1 MALQFRRSGN
11 PGLNEKTFTRVPR
24 VGFGE
29 PAMTVQGTVNK
40 SFLLLVVMMACAL
53 WPWAQ
58 ASAGNLQAVSG
69 LVTLGAIGGFV
80 LALIISFKPTTA
92 PYLSVPYAA
101 LEGVV
106 LGAIS
111 AIFEQ
116 RYPGIAIEA
125 IAGTFGVSLTMLV
138 LYRTG
143 VIRVT
148 DRLRAVVMGAM
159 IGIVLLFVGTWVLSF
174 FHVMVPFVAGTGAL
188 GLGGGGSS
196 PLAIGFSA
204 LVIIVAAFMLTLDFD
219 MIERGAQAGA
229 PQYMEWYG
237 AFGLMVTL
245 VWMYIEMLRLMGQL
259 RE

>member
-1 MALQFRRSGN
+1 MAFQFRRSGN
-11 PGLNEKTFTRVPR
+11 PGLNDSTFTRVPR

-29 PAMTVQGTVNK
+29 QPMTVAGTVNK
-40 SFLLLVVMMACAL
+40 SFLLLVVMMLSAL
-53 WPWAQ
+53 WPWLQ
-58 ASAGNLQAVSG
+58 ASAGNTQAVGG
-69 LVTLGAIGGFV
+69 LVTLGAIGGFI

-92 PYLSVPYAA
+92 PYLAVPYAA

-111 AIFEQ
+111 AMFEA

-125 IAGTFGVSLTMLV
+125 IGGTFAVSFVMLM
-138 LYRTG
+138 LYRTR

-159 IGIVLLFVGTWVLSF
+159 FGIVLLYVGAWILSF
-174 FHVMVPFVAGTGAL
+174 FHVAVPFINSGGPL
-188 GLGGGGSS
+188 GIAFSVFV
-196 PLAIGFSA
+196 IG
-204 LVIIVAAFMLTLDFD
+204 VAAFMLTLDFD
-219 MIERGAQAGA
+219 MIERGAAAGA

-245 VWMYIEMLRLMGQL
+245 VWMYVEMLRLMAQL
-259 RE
+259 RER

>member
-11 PGLNEKTFTRVPR
+11 PGLNQNTFARVPR
-24 VGFGE
+24 VGFGQ
-29 PAMTVQGTVNK
+29 PAMTLAGTINK
-40 SFLLLVVMMACAL
+40 SFLLLVVMMVCAL

-58 ASAGNLQAVSG
+58 MSAGNAQAVNG

-80 LALIISFKPTTA
+80 LAMIISFKPTTA
-92 PYLSVPYAA
+92 PYLSIPYAA

-106 LGAIS
+106 LGAVS
-111 AIFEQ
+111 ALFER

-125 IAGTFGVSLTMLV
+125 IGGTFAVSLVMLV

-148 DRLRAVVMGAM
+148 NRLRAVVMGAM
-159 IGIVLLFVGTWVLSF
+159 IGIVVLFVASWILSF
-174 FHVMVPFVAGTGAL
+174 FHVMVPFVYGTGAL

-196 PLAIGFSA
+196 TLAIGFSA

-219 MIERGAQAGA
+219 MIERGVAGGA
-229 PQYMEWYG
+229 PRYMEWYG
-237 AFGLMVTL
+237 AFGLMLTL
-245 VWMYIEMLRLMGQL
+245 VWMYIEMLRLMAQL

>member
-1 MALQFRRSGN
+1 MAFQFRRSGN
-11 PGLNEKTFTRVPR
+11 PGLNDSTFTRVPR

-29 PAMTVQGTVNK
+29 QPMTVAGTVNK
-40 SFLLLVVMMACAL
+40 SFLLLVVMMVCAL
-53 WPWAQ
+53 WPWSQ
-58 ASAGNLQAVSG
+58 ASAGNIQAVGG
-69 LVTLGAIGGFV
+69 LVTLGAIGGFI

-92 PYLSVPYAA
+92 PYLAVPYAA

-111 AIFEQ
+111 AMFEA

-125 IAGTFGVSLTMLV
+125 IGGTFAVSFVMLV
-138 LYRTG
+138 LYRTR

-159 IGIVLLFVGTWVLSF
+159 FGIVLLYVGAWILSF
-174 FHVMVPFVAGTGAL
+174 FHVVVPFINSGGPL
-188 GLGGGGSS
+188 GIAFSVFV
-196 PLAIGFSA
+196 IG
-204 LVIIVAAFMLTLDFD
+204 VAAFMLTLDFD
-219 MIERGAQAGA
+219 MIERGAAAGA

-245 VWMYIEMLRLMGQL
+245 VWMYVEMLRLLAKLQQ
-259 RE
+259 R